1 MNNSAAGFCTVCGVQ
16 VASFEGLQRCPHCG
30 TQSLPCSFA
39 EQVQVTVNLQ
49 ELRVLCM
56 WAERWALE
64 REQEGC
70 NPDLVYAIATRLRNQ
85 LPTHLQHPLTMADE
99 LMKLREAG
107 VQYSTNHPA
116 GGV

>member
-1 MNNSAAGFCTVCGVQ
+1 MNSTAGFCTVCSIQVQ
-16 VASFEGLQRCPHCG
+16 SFDGLQRCPNCG
-30 TQSLPCSFA
+30 TQSRPCAFA
-39 EQVQVTVNLQ
+39 DQVQVTVNLH

-64 REQEGC
+64 RVQDGC

-85 LPTHLQHPLTMADE
+85 IPARQQEPLTMADE
-99 LMKLREAG
+99 LMKLRESG